1 MFVRSDSDNPIDRI
15 AGGLMMAIGGEPS
28 DEILELIG
36 QQQQVVERE
45 LAAVPARA
53 EGRGSDFVAKAR
65 PQLDALLGALK
76 EYGTWLAS
84 ARESLEIGDTNR
96 CVAAYE
102 DSHSVLPALNAAAE
116 QYSQVFAN
124 FGPYQSLPANGMDR
138 LADGII
144 AGEVQA
150 PAWNEMVAY
159 YSNGIQQMIERAQP
173 SNVPGKGVLVD
184 SYHSAL
190 KAMQSLSSVDPT
202 AKASFSSQLA
212 ALDASFHQAERMESV
227 LNGSDAGPTGIPAT
241 NVLLSLLEGYRNGAV
256 DKDVLDAV
264 VDEYGEFMDAFS
276 ETFEESVSKPIDSVL
291 VQEEIPRTLSTLDA
305 HYAAVEDLISALEGE
320 ERDGLED
327 VAQTLIVTAKKIEES
342 RNVYATASQHETQ
355 ILCPSC
361 SRANPPENRLCEA
374 CGERLPR
381 SAEASSLA
389 SSTFSVMASQQVLE
403 ENQQLEM
410 TENVA
415 RLFDA
420 CDAVADG
427 QMSHDDFLREVRLA
441 QAGLKEFAEEV
452 DELADSLMDRSSFTD
467 EQWAIWESQH
477 LPHLEDVA
485 SGLLHGLAEGQSG
498 LEKMAYFVQD
508 PDEQHLIK
516 GVRQVWEGLGV
527 IHRASLSFQ
536 TYSKMLADVMSE
548 AAADGL
554 ISTEG

>member
-256 DKDVLDAV
+256 EKDVLDAV

-291 VQEEIPRTLSTLDA
+291 VQEEIPRTLSALDA

-441 QAGLKEFAEEV
+441 QAGLKEFAEEL

>member
-15 AGGLMMAIGGEPS
+15 ASGLMMAIGGEPS

-441 QAGLKEFAEEV
+441 QAGLKEFAEEL

>member
-15 AGGLMMAIGGEPS
+15 AGGLMMAIGGEPV

-53 EGRGSDFVAKAR
+53 QGRGSDFVAKAK
-65 PQLDALLGALK
+65 PQLDALVGALK
-76 EYGTWLAS
+76 DYGTWLAS
-84 ARESLEIGDTNR
+84 AKESLEVGDTSR
-96 CVAAYE
+96 CVEAYE
-102 DSHSVLPALNAAAE
+102 DSHNVLPALNAAAE
-116 QYSQVFAN
+116 QYSHVFAN

-144 AGEVQA
+144 SGEVQV
-150 PAWNEMVAY
+150 PAWKEMLDY
-159 YSNGIQQMIERAQP
+159 YSNGIQQMLERAQQ
-173 SNVPGKGVLVD
+173 SNVPGRGVLVENFRA
-184 SYHSAL
+184 AL
-190 KAMQSLSSVDPT
+190 KELQGLSSVDPK
-202 AKASFSSQLA
+202 AKASYSGSLQS
-212 ALDASFHQAERMESV
+212 LDHYFHQAERLENLMGQADS
-227 LNGSDAGPTGIPAT
+227 GPTKIPAT
-241 NVLLSLLEGYRNGAV
+241 NILLSLLSGYRAGEF
-256 DKDVLDAV
+256 DKDMLDTV
-264 VDEYGEFMDAFS
+264 VDEYGEFMDNFS

-305 HYAAVEDLISALEGE
+305 HYAAVEELISALEGDE
-320 ERDGLED
+320 QDELDQVTQNLIAT
-327 VAQTLIVTAKKIEES
+327 AQKIEES

-361 SRANPPENRLCEA
+361 SRSNPPENRLCEA
-374 CGERLPR
+374 CGEKLPR
-381 SAEASSLA
+381 SADASSLA

-403 ENQQLEM
+403 ENQQLVM

-427 QMSHDDFLREVRLA
+427 NITHEEFLDEVRRA
-441 QAGLKEFAEEV
+441 QAGLKEFAQEL
-452 DELADSLMDRSSFTD
+452 DELAESLMDRSSFSD
-467 EQWAIWESQH
+467 EQWAVWETQH

-485 SGLLHGLAEGQSG
+485 SGFLHGLAEGQSG

-508 PDEQHLIK
+508 PNEQHLVN

-536 TYSKMLADVMSE
+536 TYSKMLDDVMSE

-554 ISTEG
+554 ISSEG

>member
-15 AGGLMMAIGGEPS
+15 ASGLMMAIGGEPS

-291 VQEEIPRTLSTLDA
+291 VQEEIPRTLSALDA
-305 HYAAVEDLISALEGE
+305 HYAAVEDLISGLEGE

-441 QAGLKEFAEEV
+441 QAGLKEFAEEL

>member
-15 AGGLMMAIGGEPS
+15 ASGLMMAIGGEPS

-76 EYGTWLAS
+76 DYGTWLAS

-116 QYSQVFAN
+116 QYSQTFAN
-124 FGPYQSLPANGMDR
+124 FGPYQTLPANGMDR

-184 SYHSAL
+184 NYHSAL
-190 KAMQSLSSVDPT
+190 KALQSLSGVNPT
-202 AKASFSSQLA
+202 SKASFSSQLA
-212 ALDASFHQAERMESV
+212 QLDASFYQAERMETV

-241 NVLLSLLEGYRNGAV
+241 NVLLSLLEGYRHGAV

-305 HYAAVEDLISALEGE
+305 HYAAVEDLISALEGG
-320 ERDGLED
+320 ERDGLEE

-381 SAEASSLA
+381 STDASSLA

-420 CDAVADG
+420 CDAVAEG
-427 QMSHDDFLREVRLA
+427 KMSHDDFLREVRLA
-441 QAGLKEFAEEV
+441 QAGLKEFAEEL

-467 EQWAIWESQH
+467 EQWAVWESQH

-485 SGLLHGLAEGQSG
+485 SGFLHGLAEGQSG
-498 LEKMAYFVQD
+498 LEQMAQFVQD

>member
-15 AGGLMMAIGGEPS
+15 ASGLMMAIGGEPS

-256 DKDVLDAV
+256 EKDVLDAV

-291 VQEEIPRTLSTLDA
+291 VQEEIPRTLSALDA

-441 QAGLKEFAEEV
+441 QAGLKEFAEEL

>member
-1 MFVRSDSDNPIDRI
+1 
-15 AGGLMMAIGGEPS
+15 MMAIGGEPS

-291 VQEEIPRTLSTLDA
+291 VQEEIPRTLSALDA

-441 QAGLKEFAEEV
+441 QAGLKEFAEEL